1 MKKLCSVNE
10 AHNII
15 QNHLWTSSVCELP
28 STEAVN
34 RIIAENL
41 IADRDLPPFNQVK
54 MDGIAIAFVAF
65 KTGIRSF
72 KIQYTLAAGM
82 QPEPLISS
90 ENCIEIMTGAVLP
103 DGCDSVIRYEDLNIS
118 EGIATVVIDG
128 INASQNI
135 HNQGFDKKKG
145 DLLVPANSL
154 FRAAEQGIAASIG
167 KSTIKVFSQPRI
179 AIISTGDEL
188 VAIDEMPLPWQI
200 RRSNAPAI
208 QTLLQQDGVKSDS
221 FHLPDDE
228 NSIQNF
234 LLENEANYDCF
245 LFSGGVSK
253 GKFDYLPSCFEKSG
267 FTIQLHGVKQRPGK
281 PFLFAE
287 KQNKFIFGFPG
298 NPVSTIVCAIRYF
311 KPWLQSSCFGSKNKC
326 FAKLNSD
333 FEFKPSLSY
342 FLEVKAG
349 IEKDATLYANPVKG
363 HGSGDLANL
372 SEVSGFLEL
381 PEERSTFEKGEVFP
395 YWPFSKI

>member
-1 MKKLCSVNE
+1 MKKLCSVIE
-10 AHNII
+10 AYEII
-15 QNHLWTSSVCELP
+15 QNHLWKSSICEI
-28 STEAVN
+28 SAKEAVN
-34 RIIAENL
+34 RIIAEDL
-41 IADRDLPPFNQVK
+41 VADRDLPPFNRVM
-54 MDGIAIAFVAF
+54 MDGIAISSVSF
-65 KTGIRSF
+65 KSGFRSF
-72 KIQYTLAAGM
+72 KIQYTLGAGM
-82 QPEPLISS
+82 KPKPLDSA

-103 DGCDSVIRYEDLNIS
+103 DGCDSVIRYEDLEI
-118 EGIATVVIDG
+118 EQDIVRVLIDEIKPG
-128 INASQNI
+128 QNV
-135 HNQGFDKKKG
+135 HLQGFDNKKG
-145 DLLVPANSL
+145 DVLIRSNSL

-167 KSTIKVFSQPRI
+167 KSAVKVFSLPKI

-188 VAIDEMPLPWQI
+188 VSIDEKPLPWQI
-200 RRSNAPAI
+200 RRSNAPAL
-208 QTLLQQDGVKSDS
+208 QTLLQQEGIQSDN

-228 NSIQNF
+228 SSIVNF
-234 LLENEANYDCF
+234 LLENETNYDCF

-253 GKFDYLPSCFEKSG
+253 GKFDYLPSCFEKLG
-267 FTIQLHGVKQRPGK
+267 YTIQLHGVKQRPGK

-311 KPWLQSSCFGSKNKC
+311 NPWLQSSCFGPAKKY

-342 FLEVKAG
+342 FLEVKAA
-349 IEKDATLYANPVKG
+349 IEKDATLCAIPVKG
-363 HGSGDLANL
+363 NGSGDLANL

-395 YWPFSKI
+395 YWPISKI